1 MQQFSC
7 QLRYGASMM
16 GYAIERLTKLAPVI
30 REHEISRL
38 DAVLESCKTE
48 EDTNKLILHHS
59 ISQADAARAC
69 GLSLNTFKERVN
81 EALEQGV
88 IPEVL
93 FENNKYRYTLNHIHA
108 LLDWMKVPK
117 WADKN
122 KGCVVL
128 NVQNQ
133 KGGTGKSSSVISLAT
148 AIALRLNERRRVLVI
163 DLDPQGS
170 LRAVAAP
177 NLSAA
182 GGVLSAVDIMLG
194 EEEEGS
200 EYQGYISQGYDHE
213 AILKGSILSTHI
225 PNLDIL
231 PAFPTDERFSS
242 IAWLSYAKNNVLKHL
257 SYFKEKVVDHLLE
270 DYDMIIVDTGPH
282 VNPLTWSSL
291 EACNSLLIP
300 VSPRKLDWSST
311 GQFLCNLPEQ
321 LNYLPRKG
329 ENIKY
334 FKVLAVNYDEEQN
347 RDLEMLNQIKDVLGK
362 DMLNSTIKRS
372 SAFEAGSRNYRTVFD
387 IKKGDNLCPDRQLD
401 KALSSLQDVSR
412 ELLLS
417 LNEIDFGAE

>member
-1 MQQFSC
+1 
-7 QLRYGASMM
+7 M
-16 GYAIERLTKLAPVI
+16 GHAIESLRKITPQI
-30 REHEISRL
+30 REHEISRVE
-38 DAVLESCKTE
+38 AVLESCKTA
-48 EDTNKLILHHS
+48 DDINKLILHHS

-69 GLSLNTFKERVN
+69 GISLNTFKERVA
-81 EALEQGV
+81 EALEQGI

-93 FENNKYRYTLNHIHA
+93 FENNKYRYTLSHIHA
-108 LLDWMKVPK
+108 LMEWMNIPK
-117 WADKN
+117 WSQKN

-133 KGGTGKSSSVISLAT
+133 KGGSGKSTTVISLA
-148 AIALRLNERRRVLVI
+148 ASIALRLNERRRVLVI

-170 LRAVAAP
+170 LRVVAAP
-177 NLSAA
+177 NLSADD
-182 GGVLSAVDIMLG
+182 GVLSAVDLMLG
-194 EEEEGS
+194 AEEEGS
-200 EYQGYISQGYDHE
+200 DYQVYVAKGYSHE
-213 AILKGSILSTHI
+213 EILKGSILSTHI

-242 IAWLSYAKNNVLKHL
+242 VAWLNYAETNELKHL
-257 SYFKEKVVDHLLE
+257 SYFKDKVITPLLE
-270 DYDMIIVDTGPH
+270 DYDMIMVDTGPH

-291 EACNSLLIP
+291 EACNALLIP

-321 LNYLPRKG
+321 LTYLPRQG

-362 DMLNSTIKRS
+362 DMLNATVKRS
-372 SAFEAGSRNYRTVFD
+372 SAFEAASRNYRTVFD

-401 KALSSLQDVSR
+401 KALSSLQDVAR

-417 LNEIDFGAE
+417 LNEIDFNGESA